1 MNPIPDVDA
10 QTDAALVRQWL
21 DRALSRPRGA
31 TPLRLPLPGRPFEAF
46 AGACGQALDRGL
58 SLLLVVADDT
68 VLPDM
73 ANALDL
79 SIRPLCLV
87 LPEDDFTAG
96 ITLRATLALMRSRLA
111 RREDDRTD
119 VWSRQ
124 REQLDAADALWQA
137 TQAWSTGGASGPWP
151 EGAEALFPVR
161 IVPAGRAAHFASD
174 ATLTVLLGTDL
185 PAGINTLLAK
195 THALRFDDPRGKAAQ
210 TRALTA
216 ADPELHLRGTLDAVT
231 REIAELELEL
241 ATVQGELADFTQ
253 RYQKTVGD
261 RLVELDILRAE
272 LALEQARRARSDPAA
287 RAEAECAQARAEQS
301 QQEQRRYR
309 EAAKEQ
315 EAVFRPTPDIK
326 KLFRKVAQRIHPDRA
341 RNEADRTWR
350 TGLMAEANRAYRNGD
365 AATLHEVLAVWE
377 EGRAQ
382 TETAPKARSSAMEH
396 QLDLLRRRLTQIQA
410 ELDRLLASR
419 MYELLVATRQARRQ
433 NRDLLHEMSRKLD
446 SDIANVRATLR
457 MFEAE

>member
-1 MNPIPDVDA
+1 MEVLEDVQGHDEIEA
-10 QTDAALVRQWL
+10 
-21 DRALSRPRGA
+21 PRGI
-31 TPLRLPLPGRPFEAF
+31 
-46 AGACGQALDRGL
+46 
-58 SLLLVVADDT
+58 VAD
-68 VLPDM
+68 
-73 ANALDL
+73 
-79 SIRPLCLV
+79 R
-87 LPEDDFTAG
+87 
-96 ITLRATLALMRSRLA
+96 LALAVDDLHVAGQGDLGLHQLQRMEVDVHGHHPLGA
-111 RREDDRTD
+111 RGQK
-119 VWSRQ
+119 RQ
-124 REQLDAADALWQA
+124 
-137 TQAWSTGGASGPWP
+137 
-151 EGAEALFPVR
+151 
-161 IVPAGRAAHFASD
+161 H
-174 ATLTVLLGTDL
+174 
-185 PAGINTLLAK
+185 
-195 THALRFDDPRGKAAQ
+195 
-210 TRALTA
+210 
-216 ADPELHLRGTLDAVT
+216 
-231 REIAELELEL
+231 
-241 ATVQGELADFTQ
+241 
-253 RYQKTVGD
+253 
-261 RLVELDILRAE
+261 
-272 LALEQARRARSDPAA
+272 DPAA
-287 RAEAECAQARAEQS
+287 RAEAESAQARAEQS